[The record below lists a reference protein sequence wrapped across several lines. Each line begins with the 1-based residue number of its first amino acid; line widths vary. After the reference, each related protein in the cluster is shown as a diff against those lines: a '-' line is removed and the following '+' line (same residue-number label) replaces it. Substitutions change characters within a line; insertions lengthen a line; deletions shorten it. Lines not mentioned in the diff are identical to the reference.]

1 MATMTV
7 RRHAEYDNFT
17 SSTDLIQQVLAKDM
31 EMKEAGLMGEGPPVI
46 IDINQGLGRRFV
58 REFRDVETG
67 DEYGRW
73 CEALHGIAASR
84 VWYESI

>member
-17 SSTDLIQQVLAKDM
+17 SSTELIQQVIAKDM
-31 EMKEAGLMGEGPPVI
+31 EMKQAGLMGDGPPII

-58 REFRDVETG
+58 REFIDVETG
-67 DEYGRW
+67 DAYGRW
-73 CEALHGIAASR
+73 CEALHGIPADR